1 MAVNLACTLAKQGLR
16 VGLLDADIY
25 GPNAPIMLG
34 VADQTGTLAV
44 GKMADMVLWSH
55 PPMSVYARAET
66 VFIDG
71 VRRLDRAAGLSPV
84 TDFELGQREEVF

>member
-1 MAVNLACTLAKQGLR
+1 
-16 VGLLDADIY
+16 
-25 GPNAPIMLG
+25 
-34 VADQTGTLAV
+34 
-44 GKMADMVLWSH
+44 MADMVLWSH